1 MAGLTAKRKWL
12 QAASVLIL
20 IVATVFLAQALERHW
35 AEVPDIQWT
44 QGAVYA
50 LLGTIVLVLFN
61 LGLGGLMWKALLKDQ
76 GVVIPVT
83 TAFQIVGMSQVGKY
97 LPGNIGHLVGQVG
110 LAKDA
115 GIPVGVSL
123 AAMLVS
129 TLWLVATGLAVGGAG
144 LLVFMD
150 AQNWLELPVPHPAW
164 LMAMG
169 LLVMA
174 SPWAGLWFINRFIP
188 ALSKWLGQGQAVR
201 LPTFGT
207 AFWVATGFVAC
218 FFVFGLML
226 KLQATYLF
234 GVESGSVWAFTLLF
248 TSAWVAGYVLPGAP
262 GGLGVREAI
271 TIVLFSPVVGPG
283 AAVGLS
289 ITMRLATVLGDGLA
303 FLVGLVFRWLRP
315 ATPQ

>member
-12 QAASVLIL
+12 QWASVLVL
-20 IVATVFLAQALERHW
+20 IVAAVYLAHAIKQHW
-35 AEVPDIQWT
+35 AEVPDIRWT

-61 LGLGGLMWKALLKDQ
+61 LGIGGLMWKALLKDQ
-76 GVVIPVT
+76 GVVIPIST
-83 TAFQIVGMSQVGKY
+83 SFQIVGMSQVGKY

-115 GIPVGVSL
+115 GVPVGVSL

-144 LLVFMD
+144 LLVFLD
-150 AQNWLELPVPHPAW
+150 TQNWVQLAIPHPAW
-164 LMAMG
+164 LMVLG

-188 ALSKWLGQGQAVR
+188 ALSTWLGQGQAVR

-207 AFWVATGFVAC
+207 AFWVATGFVVC

-226 KLQATYLF
+226 KLQALF
-234 GVESGSVWAFTLLF
+234 LFNIDSGSVWTFTFLF
-248 TSAWVAGYVLPGAP
+248 TSAWVAGYLLPGAP

-303 FLVGLVFRWLRP
+303 FLVGLLFRWLRP
-315 ATPQ
+315 PTPI